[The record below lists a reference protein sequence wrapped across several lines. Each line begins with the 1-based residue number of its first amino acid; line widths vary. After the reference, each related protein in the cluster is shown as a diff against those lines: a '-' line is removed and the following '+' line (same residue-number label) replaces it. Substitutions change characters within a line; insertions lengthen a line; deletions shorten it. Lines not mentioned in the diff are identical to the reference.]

1 MFPHDYS
8 WKLMIRGRE
17 GPSVLDAND
26 LTRMVCNVS
35 KNTKLVLEIN
45 QC

>member
-17 GPSVLDAND
+17 ETRVFDAND
-26 LTRMVCNVS
+26 LSRLMFQTNKKHDACFGD
-35 KNTKLVLEIN
+35 K
-45 QC
+45 